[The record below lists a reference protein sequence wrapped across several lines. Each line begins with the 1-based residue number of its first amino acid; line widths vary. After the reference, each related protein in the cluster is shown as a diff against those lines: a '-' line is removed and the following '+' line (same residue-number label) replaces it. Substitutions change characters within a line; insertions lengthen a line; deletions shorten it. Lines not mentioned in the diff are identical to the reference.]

1 VRVYDCL
8 HLGMDEAILRRI
20 KSAPACRASCR
31 KQSMSNIF
39 MRVSQL
45 QRLPGG
51 IAFQGNM
58 LS

>member
-1 VRVYDCL
+1 
-8 HLGMDEAILRRI
+8 MDEAILRRI